1 MKTTTIMQRNKSFFK
16 PIFLATTTLLLAPSL
31 AFAAFAQINTQL
43 DIGETNADVTRLQTF
58 LASNPAVYPE
68 GLITGYYGP
77 LTRSAVERFQA
88 MENIVNSGTAVSTG
102 FGRVGPSTLAKLN
115 QIIASGSWTGGSTG
129 TAGDVSGPQ
138 FLNLTKNIGNTSAT
152 FTWTTNEPA
161 TAKMFYDTNYVRMN
175 EGNIDSTGF
184 GSITGMT
191 NFGTDN
197 QLRTTQSVT
206 LTNLQPNTVYYYTP
220 VATDA
225 NGNVSVVGPNDSFR
239 TGY

>member
-1 MKTTTIMQRNKSFFK
+1 
-16 PIFLATTTLLLAPSL
+16 
-31 AFAAFAQINTQL
+31 
-43 DIGETNADVTRLQTF
+43 
-58 LASNPAVYPE
+58 
-68 GLITGYYGP
+68 
-77 LTRSAVERFQA
+77 
-88 MENIVNSGTAVSTG
+88 
-102 FGRVGPSTLAKLN
+102 
-115 QIIASGSWTGGSTG
+115 
-129 TAGDVSGPQ
+129 
-138 FLNLTKNIGNTSAT
+138 
-152 FTWTTNEPA
+152 
-161 TAKMFYDTNYVRMN
+161 MN